1 MHKTTQ
7 VPKMQV
13 QLYNT
18 ASRKKEV
25 FEPLDGKEAKI
36 YCCGPTV
43 YHYAHIGNLRTFI
56 FEDLLKRSLLYHGIA
71 VNHVVNI
78 TDVGHL
84 TSDEDH
90 GEDKMEKGAKRT
102 GKTVWEIAEYY
113 TEKFMI
119 DCKHL
124 NIIEP
129 TTWCKAT
136 DHIAQQIALTQ
147 QLEEKGFTYQIEDGV
162 YFDSQKFERYADF
175 GKIDIDGLQE
185 GARIEIGDKKFLT
198 DFALWKLSPTDS
210 KRAMEWDSPWGV
222 GFPGWHL
229 ECSAMAMHYLGETL
243 DIHCGGSDLVKVHH
257 TNEIA
262 QSECATGKTFSRFW
276 MHGEFLKM
284 GNDKKMSKSD
294 DEFLKLELLIEKG
307 YSPLDYRY
315 MALTSHYRNF
325 LTFSWEG
332 LDSAHNAVKSLK
344 KKLDPIVGTPGKI
357 ESDVAKKWHTTF
369 GEAIADDLNVPKA
382 LGILNS
388 MLKDSDLA
396 NPEKAALALD
406 FDKVFALDLHLV
418 TEEKADTD
426 GVDVAAIEALIVER
440 KQARTDKNWG
450 RGDEIRDELLAIG
463 IVLKDSKDGTTWA
476 KQ

>member
-1 MHKTTQ
+1 MALY
-7 VPKMQV
+7 
-13 QLYNT
+13 LYNT
-18 ASRKKEV
+18 ASRKKEL
-25 FEPLDGKEAKI
+25 FEPLDGTTAKI

-56 FEDLLKRSLLYHGIA
+56 FEDLLKRSLQYHDIA

-84 TSDEDH
+84 TSDSDH

-102 GKTVWEIAEYY
+102 GKSVWEIAQYY
-113 TEKFMI
+113 TDRFME
-119 DCKHL
+119 DCEHL
-124 NIIEP
+124 NIIAP
-129 TTWCKAT
+129 NTWCKAT
-136 DHIAQQIALTQ
+136 DHIAEQIKLTQ
-147 QLEEKGFTYQIEDGV
+147 ILEEKGFTYQIEDGI

-185 GARIEIGDKKFLT
+185 GSRIDVGGKKFRT
-198 DFALWKLSPTDS
+198 DFALWKFSPVDTQ
-210 KRAMEWDSPWGV
+210 RAMEWESPWGT

-294 DEFLKLELLIEKG
+294 DEFLKLSLLIEKG
-307 YSPLDYRY
+307 YSPLAYRY

-332 LDSAHNAVKSLK
+332 LEAANNAMKSLRK
-344 KKLDPIVGTPGKI
+344 KIASFIAAPSPI
-357 ESDVAKKWHTTF
+357 ESAPALKWQKDFTA
-369 GEAIADDLNVPKA
+369 AIADDINVPKG

-388 MLKDSDLA
+388 MLKDSNVA
-396 NPEKAALALD
+396 NAEKAALVLD
-406 FDKVFALDLHLV
+406 FDTVLGLDLHIIEEEIID
-418 TEEKADTD
+418 TE
-426 GVDVAAIEALIVER
+426 GVDVTGIEALIT
-440 KQARTDKNWG
+440 QRTEAKAEKNWG
-450 RGDEIRDELLAIG
+450 RCDEIRDELLAQG
-463 IVLKDSKDGTTWA
+463 IVLKDSKEGTTWEKA
-476 KQ
+476 